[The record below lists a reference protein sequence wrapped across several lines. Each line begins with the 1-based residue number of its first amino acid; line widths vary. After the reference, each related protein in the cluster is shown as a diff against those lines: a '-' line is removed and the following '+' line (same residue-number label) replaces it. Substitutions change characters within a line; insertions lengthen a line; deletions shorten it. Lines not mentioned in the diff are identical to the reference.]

1 MVRDI
6 RFLRAFYA
14 VCTEGGFGRAA
25 AQLNLTQP
33 AISYQIRILERDVGA
48 PLFERGGR
56 RAVLTPAGRRL
67 LDFCRRYFAEL
78 AHLTTEVSRGVHAS
92 SEPLRIASVSGFGR
106 YVLFPAL
113 TGLLGDR
120 PEAAQTGD
128 AAGGGGV
135 ISGPRLDLRF
145 RTAAEVLRQV
155 EEGEVDLGVV
165 YLPKV
170 SNHLAFRALREEELV
185 LIVAPSFARDALAGR
200 DLARLA
206 TYEAVPFVTYL
217 EGDYVFGRWFDAH
230 FGAQPA
236 RTVSVHHLDELEEV
250 IALVA
255 LGCGATVVPL
265 DSARAALAR
274 RAVRVIRPVRGRRCI
289 NQVFAVTRAG
299 GYIRPELEGVLA
311 MLTACDTSALAPDS
325 PRARSAAR
333 RGTAPSPAP

>member
-1 MVRDI
+1 
-6 RFLRAFYA
+6 LRAFYA
-14 VCTEGGFGRAA
+14 VCMEGGFGRAA
-25 AQLNLTQP
+25 AHLNLTQP
-33 AISYQIRILERDVGA
+33 AVSYQVRALERDVGA

-56 RAVLTPAGRRL
+56 KAVLTPAGRRL
-67 LDFCRRYFAEL
+67 RDFCRRYFAEL
-78 AHLTTEVSRGVHAS
+78 AHLTAEVSRGVHAS
-92 SEPLRIASVSGFGR
+92 AEPLRIASVSGFGR

-113 TGLLGDR
+113 TELLRDWPGGAR
-120 PEAAQTGD
+120 TGD
-128 AAGGGGV
+128 VAGGATT
-135 ISGPRLDLRF
+135 GPRLDLRF
-145 RTAAEVLRQV
+145 RTATEVLRQV

-185 LIVAPSFARDALAGR
+185 LLAAPSFARKALAGR

-255 LGCGATVVPL
+255 LGFGVTVVPL

-299 GYIRPELEGVLA
+299 GYIRPEFEEVLA
-311 MLTACDTSALAPDS
+311 TLARAASAS
-325 PRARSAAR
+325 PLR
-333 RGTAPSPAP
+333 RGSASATSPDRATRNASRRP